1 MLPVH
6 GTNFTLHVLP
16 GVNIS
21 HAPQREKRIK
31 KNRYKDEKYRE
42 NKIRNESQYF
52 SRNK

>member
-31 KNRYKDEKYRE
+31 KKTDIKMKSIGKTR
-42 NKIRNESQYF
+42 
-52 SRNK
+52 